1 RYNIKGWVHWLK
13 RFWRP
18 SRAWASWREGNRLEF
33 LGIATARPLA
43 MLERRWCWLR
53 GRAYLITDYLGGQD
67 IIARFKP
74 CLDMPDGAVSPPE
87 AELAALDRLFSTLIR
102 ERISHG
108 DLKGHNLFWQAHEQ
122 GGEWALIDL
131 DAMRKHH
138 SQASF

>member
-1 RYNIKGWVHWLK
+1 
-13 RFWRP
+13 
-18 SRAWASWREGNRLEF
+18 
-33 LGIATARPLA
+33 
-43 MLERRWCWLR
+43 
-53 GRAYLITDYLGGQD
+53 
-67 IIARFKP
+67 
-74 CLDMPDGAVSPPE
+74 MPDGAVSPPE

-138 SQASF
+138 SQVSFARAYARDRALPAQLAAGQRPLPAAGATDSPPRRRRRA